1 MYIPIKR
8 VGLCGA
14 LIFGL
19 LASRAD
25 AQITGV
31 PPDTEIPQQSVY
43 LEIGGNGLVYS
54 LNYDAL
60 FRSNWGLRLGGSFYP
75 FDVEHDEIH
84 TSDDESYAFLGL
96 VMGLY
101 AIGKKAHKLELGAG
115 GLFGT
120 IYDRERWDFIEPPGA
135 TFSMGYRYYPDEPS
149 HFTFKVAFTPT
160 VTRSGLHPRIG
171 ISLGI
176 TLTEEGDASL

>member
-1 MYIPIKR
+1 MCILIKR

-14 LIFGL
+14 LI
-19 LASRAD
+19 LAVLSSRAE
-25 AQITGV
+25 AQIEI
-31 PPDTEIPQQSVY
+31 PPDAEIPQQSVY
-43 LEIGGNGLVYS
+43 VEIGGNGLVYS

-60 FRSNWGLRLGGSFYP
+60 FQSHWGIRLGGSYYP
-75 FDVEHDEIH
+75 FDVEPDEIH
-84 TSDDESYAFLGL
+84 ESDDESYAFLGL

-101 AIGKKAHKLELGAG
+101 AIGKKAHKVELGAG
-115 GLFGT
+115 ILFGT
-120 IYDRERWDFIEPPGA
+120 IYDRQRWDFIEPPGT
-135 TFSMGYRYYPDEPS
+135 TFSMGYRYYPDNPS

-160 VTRSGLHPRIG
+160 ITRSGLHPRIG